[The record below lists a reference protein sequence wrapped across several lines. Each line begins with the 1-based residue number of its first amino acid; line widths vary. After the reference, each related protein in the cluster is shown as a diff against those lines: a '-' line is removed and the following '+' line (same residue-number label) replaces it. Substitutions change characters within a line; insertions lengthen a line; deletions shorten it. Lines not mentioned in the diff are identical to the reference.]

1 MSLLSRLLGTGRD
14 PREDLRPLWH
24 RIVEQSRQPHWYAQ
38 GHVVDSVAGRFDM
51 IVQLTCLVILRLE
64 REPDMGKQVALL
76 IELFVAD
83 MDGQLRESG
92 VGDLVV
98 GKKIG
103 HLVSVLGGR
112 LGALRQALPQADDDA
127 LIAALER
134 NTTLTEGATP
144 AVLAGQMRDM
154 ERRLAGKPLAE
165 VLAGDIA

>member
-14 PREDLRPLWH
+14 PRENLRPLWH
-24 RIVEQSRQPHWYAQ
+24 RTVELSRAPQWYVQ
-38 GHVVDSVAGRFDM
+38 GQVVDSVAGRFDM

-64 REPDMGKQVALL
+64 REPDTGKQVALL

-112 LGALRQALPQADDDA
+112 LGALRQALPQADDAA

-134 NTTLTEGATP
+134 NTTLAEGATP
-144 AVLAGQMRDM
+144 QVLAGQLRAM
-154 ERRLAGKPLAE
+154 EQRLAALPLAE
-165 VLAGDIA
+165 VLEGRIA